1 MSQKLSR
8 ISVSFR
14 PARASQCDPVSKN
27 EQQAK
32 HRSMGRRVTGRL
44 TYNCFLLLKWDSRY
58 CSPLYREHDARAAA
72 LLSSLAE
79 KVVFRGRQGVCP
91 QSWMLSHEA
100 VYHPH
105 TFFYLY
111 SVFSYCLPLNQQNR
125 HTGRP
130 DRPASVCVMEAKE
143 SELVV
148 LCGLWLTALISE
160 GRKWHSNK
168 STGWTHLPAFI

>member
-14 PARASQCDPVSKN
+14 PARAAQCDPVSKKRTASKTSQHGK
-27 EQQAK
+27 ESDGKACK
-32 HRSMGRRVTGRL
+32 
-44 TYNCFLLLKWDSRY
+44 CFLLLKWDSRY
-58 CSPLYREHDARAAA
+58 CSPLHREHDARAAA

-79 KVVFRGRQGVCP
+79 KSVFWGRQGVCP
-91 QSWMLSHEA
+91 QSWVLSHEP

-111 SVFSYCLPLNQQNR
+111 SVFSYCLPLNQQNC

-130 DRPASVCVMEAKE
+130 DRPASVCVMEAKD
-143 SELVV
+143 SELEV
-148 LCGLWLTALISE
+148 LCGLWPTTLITE
-160 GRKWHSNK
+160 GRKRHSNK